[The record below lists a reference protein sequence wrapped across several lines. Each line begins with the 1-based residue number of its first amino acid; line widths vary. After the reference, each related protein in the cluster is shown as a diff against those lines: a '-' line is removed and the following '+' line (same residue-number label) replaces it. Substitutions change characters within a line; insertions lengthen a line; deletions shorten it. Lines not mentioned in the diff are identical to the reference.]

1 MKTVIFFFILIFA
14 SLHLLAENG
23 HKLWLRYKNTGTVN
37 VVCPMNSPTLTI
49 AKEELQNGWRGKD
62 GASFVLTI
70 KHDKEIKGD
79 GFKINKNEIQA
90 NTELGILYG
99 VYEILRRQYTGEPI
113 QEEICNASYERRILD
128 HWDNLNGTIERGY
141 AGLSIFWRS
150 GKDSLVVTEKDRKL
164 WKEYARADASI
175 GINGAVLD
183 NVNASPLV
191 LTTAYLNKVK
201 TIAEVLR
208 PYGIKTYLA
217 INFASPSVIG
227 GLKTSDP
234 FDPEVKKWWKD
245 KVKEIY
251 SMIPDFGGFLVKANS
266 EGQPGPQNFGRTH
279 ADGANMIA
287 DALKPFG
294 GIVMWRAFVY
304 SPNDKDRARQAYN
317 EFMPLDGKFH
327 DNVIIQVK
335 NGPVDFQPRE
345 PFSPLFGAIK
355 KTSVMPELQVTQEYL
370 GQAIHLVFLGTMW
383 EEFLQSDT
391 YQEGKGS
398 TVARCT
404 DGTIYPQKH
413 TAIAG
418 VANIGLDTNWCGHP
432 FAQANWYAFGRLAWN
447 DQLTNAQIADE
458 WLKLTFKPTASEKA
472 FKTTQSDEWNISF
485 LRPVKQMMLE
495 SREAAVNYM
504 MPLGLHHIFAPNHH
518 YGPGPWWAPK
528 GVRKDWTPP
537 YYHQAD
543 TAGIGFDRTENGSD
557 AVSQYHE
564 PLRSLLNDVKTCPDI
579 YLLWFHHL
587 PWDYEMKSGLTLWD
601 DIAFHYETGLNQVR
615 DFQKIWDK
623 ARPYVDSER
632 FHKVQSLL
640 REQCLNA
647 QVWKDACLLYFQQF
661 SRRPIPYTIE
671 RPVHDLNDLMKS
683 DMRRRQ

>member
-1 MKTVIFFFILIFA
+1 MKTIIFFFILIFA

-62 GASFVLTI
+62 GASFALTI
-70 KHDKEIKGD
+70 KQDKEIKGD

-90 NTELGILYG
+90 NTEFGILYG
-99 VYEILRRQYTGEPI
+99 VYEILRRQYTEKPI
-113 QEEICNASYERRILD
+113 QEEICNPSYERRILD

-150 GKDSLVVTEKDRKL
+150 GKDSLVVTEKDREL
-164 WKEYARADASI
+164 WKEYARVDASI

-183 NVNASPLV
+183 NVNASPLI
-191 LTTAYLNKVK
+191 LTTDCLNRVK
-201 TIAEVLR
+201 AIAEVLR

-245 KVKEIY
+245 KAKEIY

-287 DALKPFG
+287 DALKPYG

-317 EFMPLDGKFH
+317 EFMPLDGKFR

-335 NGPVDFQPRE
+335 NGPIDFQPRE
-345 PFSPLFGAIK
+345 PFSPLFGALK
-355 KTSVMPELQVTQEYL
+355 KTSVMPELQITQEYL

-404 DGTIYPQKH
+404 DGSIYPQKH

-447 DQLTNAQIADE
+447 NKLTSEKIADE
-458 WLKLTFKPTASEKA
+458 WLKLTFKPTASEDKEMS
-472 FKTTQSDEWNISF
+472 TVLPVEWNLNF
-485 LRPVKQMMLE
+485 LKPVKQMMLNN
-495 SREAAVNYM
+495 REAAVNYM
-504 MPLGLHHIFAPNHH
+504 MPLGLHHIFAANGH
-518 YGPGPWWAPK
+518 YGPGPWWGPK

-543 TAGIGFDRTENGSD
+543 INGIGFDRTRTGSN

-564 PLRSLLNDVKTCPDI
+564 PLASLFNNVKTCPEV

-587 PWDYEMKSGLTLWD
+587 PWNYKMKSGRTLWD
-601 DIAFHYETGLNQVR
+601 ELCYHYEAGLQKVR
-615 DFQKIWDK
+615 EFQKVWD
-623 ARPYVDSER
+623 RVERYVDPER
-632 FHKVQSLL
+632 FTLVQSKL
-640 REQCLNA
+640 RQQCVNA
-647 QVWKDACLLYFQQF
+647 QLWKDACL
-661 SRRPIPYTIE
+661 
-671 RPVHDLNDLMKS
+671 
-683 DMRRRQ
+683 

>member
-1 MKTVIFFFILIFA
+1 MKTIIFFFILIFA

-62 GASFVLTI
+62 GASFALTI
-70 KHDKEIKGD
+70 KQDKEIKGD
-79 GFKINKNEIQA
+79 GFKISKNGVQA

-113 QEEICNASYERRILD
+113 QEEICNPSYERRILD

-150 GKDSLVVTEKDRKL
+150 GKDSLVVTEKDREL

-183 NVNASPLV
+183 NVNASPLI
-191 LTTAYLNKVK
+191 LTTDCLNRVK
-201 TIAEVLR
+201 AIAEVLR

-245 KVKEIY
+245 KAKEIY

-287 DALKPFG
+287 DALKPYG

-317 EFMPLDGKFH
+317 EFMPLDGKFR

-335 NGPVDFQPRE
+335 NGPIDFQPRE
-345 PFSPLFGAIK
+345 PFSPAFRCYEKNFCNAGTSDNTGIFG
-355 KTSVMPELQVTQEYL
+355 TSNSPGISGNYV
-370 GQAIHLVFLGTMW
+370 
-383 EEFLQSDT
+383 
-391 YQEGKGS
+391 
-398 TVARCT
+398 
-404 DGTIYPQKH
+404 
-413 TAIAG
+413 
-418 VANIGLDTNWCGHP
+418 
-432 FAQANWYAFGRLAWN
+432 GR
-447 DQLTNAQIADE
+447 
-458 WLKLTFKPTASEKA
+458 
-472 FKTTQSDEWNISF
+472 
-485 LRPVKQMMLE
+485 
-495 SREAAVNYM
+495 
-504 MPLGLHHIFAPNHH
+504 
-518 YGPGPWWAPK
+518 
-528 GVRKDWTPP
+528 
-537 YYHQAD
+537 
-543 TAGIGFDRTENGSD
+543 
-557 AVSQYHE
+557 VSAE
-564 PLRSLLNDVKTCPDI
+564 
-579 YLLWFHHL
+579 
-587 PWDYEMKSGLTLWD
+587 
-601 DIAFHYETGLNQVR
+601 
-615 DFQKIWDK
+615 
-623 ARPYVDSER
+623 
-632 FHKVQSLL
+632 
-640 REQCLNA
+640 
-647 QVWKDACLLYFQQF
+647 
-661 SRRPIPYTIE
+661 
-671 RPVHDLNDLMKS
+671 
-683 DMRRRQ
+683 